1 MSSMSSPEF
10 DESHARSHFQRPE
23 HLIFM
28 INTTF
33 PLNPDKQGPLP
44 ASKSAIESLQTVMS
58 APEDEDCPICLTE
71 FGGGEV
77 KEMECKH
84 MFHKECVE
92 KWLGVSAT
100 YVPGLSIS
108 DAGPLPASELVIENL
123 QTVTSAPEDED
134 CPICLSEFG
143 GGEVKELWCKHM
155 FHKECAEKWLGVSAT
170 CPFCRY
176 EMPGGGRVDSFVVG
190 GKEVKEM
197 KCKHLFH
204 KECLVDKVLGA
215 KAVATC
221 PVCGEKVPVRGDK
234 FMGED
239 MDWDELADDAFFQK
253 IQGYAG
259 GGGGGSSA

>member
-10 DESHARSHFQRPE
+10 DESHARSDFQRPE

-100 YVPGLSIS
+100 
-108 DAGPLPASELVIENL
+108 
-123 QTVTSAPEDED
+123 
-134 CPICLSEFG
+134 CP
-143 GGEVKELWCKHM
+143 V
-155 FHKECAEKWLGVSAT
+155 
-170 CPFCRY
+170 CRY
-176 EMPGGGRVDSFVVG
+176 QMPVDESRRVDSDLHDEVG
-190 GKEVKEM
+190 DFITVI
-197 KCKHLFH
+197 LFF
-204 KECLVDKVLGA
+204 EWLEGCIRRRAQRETV
-215 KAVATC
+215 
-221 PVCGEKVPVRGDK
+221 
-234 FMGED
+234 
-239 MDWDELADDAFFQK
+239 
-253 IQGYAG
+253 
-259 GGGGGSSA
+259 